1 MKEMII
7 SSIISLIV
15 IIIFILLIRKIN
27 CLKKLPSSKLKLNSF
42 FRFYMKVEYYIED
55 IFHKYPKES
64 TIRQFEKEVKKAGF
78 KFELSSQFNEV
89 IKGDAT
95 GAKDI
100 ILKYYNMSSLLN
112 EKAYYVS
119 LLEPSTSYN
128 LIPFFLEEMK
138 YFNLKSD
145 GGLTNSINN
154 FIINTRNLDY
164 KDYYLTFLNKKELG
178 ENRWGLLEVVGKLK
192 IKEAVPIILDILD
205 EKDNGLVVFCIE
217 TLYAID
223 KTDKYIKYYKK
234 YQYHEDNYVRTRV
247 NKIIEK
253 IEAKK

>member
-7 SSIISLIV
+7 PSIISLIV

-27 CLKKLPSSKLKLNSF
+27 CLRKLPSSKLKLNSF
-42 FRFYMKVEYYIED
+42 FRFYMKIEYYIED
-55 IFHKYPKES
+55 IFHKYPPES
-64 TIRQFEKEVKKAGF
+64 TIKQFEKEVKKAGF

-95 GAKDI
+95 GARDI

-119 LLEPSTSYN
+119 LLEPSTSHD
-128 LIPFFLEEMK
+128 LIPFFLEELLR
-138 YFNLKSD
+138 NNVTHESA
-145 GGLTNSINN
+145 INN
-154 FIINTRNLDY
+154 FIINTTNLDY
-164 KDYYLTFLNKKELG
+164 KDYYLKFLSRKELG

-192 IKEAVPIILDILD
+192 IKEAIPIILNILE
-205 EKDNGLVVFCIE
+205 EKDSGVIVFCLE
-217 TLYAID
+217 ALYAID

-234 YQYHEDNYVRTRV
+234 YQCHEDNYVRTRV